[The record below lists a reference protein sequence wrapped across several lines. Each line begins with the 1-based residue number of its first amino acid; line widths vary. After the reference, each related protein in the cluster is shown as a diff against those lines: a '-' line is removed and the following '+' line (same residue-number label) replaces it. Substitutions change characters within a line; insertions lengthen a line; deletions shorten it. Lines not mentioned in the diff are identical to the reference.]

1 VPKGVE
7 RAGAIMGGPSLVIES
22 KTERVLK
29 PAELECTEGSCGLHE
44 TIPNIVIL
52 TLLALPM
59 STCHCCKG
67 SLVVVLRLGN
77 LAAIRAWTVG
87 RPNYSCRRQ
96 RFSRGQ

>member
-44 TIPNIVIL
+44 TIPNL
-52 TLLALPM
+52 
-59 STCHCCKG
+59 S
-67 SLVVVLRLGN
+67 
-77 LAAIRAWTVG
+77 
-87 RPNYSCRRQ
+87 
-96 RFSRGQ
+96 